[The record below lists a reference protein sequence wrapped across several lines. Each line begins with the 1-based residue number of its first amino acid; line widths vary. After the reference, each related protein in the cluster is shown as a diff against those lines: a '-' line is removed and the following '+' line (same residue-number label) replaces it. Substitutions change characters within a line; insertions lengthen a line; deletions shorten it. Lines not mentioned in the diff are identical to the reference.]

1 MLNIRK
7 KLFWLFNLLVIIFA
21 ISCSGADLTKPE
33 DMNVDLGK
41 ELGSGRF
48 VTDKLTT
55 TITNGSAYVFVA
67 GTNSTDFLGSLIK
80 LPSMSN
86 YRSGNGAGI
95 QVTDILK
102 VNDISSTNS
111 TVIDITGGVTVIKND
126 AGGVYRIDIPDS
138 GVTNIEVEYSYKL
151 KAITT
156 STQAPKIEP
165 TIKKVNNDATNWTS
179 LDLYKEIA
187 GSTESSLFGKTY
199 IYGVMTSVSAN
210 PTTYYMGLITNNILT
225 NNNVSVAS
233 NGGAYKLW
241 IY

>member
-126 AGGVYRIDIPDS
+126 AGGVYRIDIPS
-138 GVTNIEVEYSYKL
+138 TVTNIEVEYSYKL

-179 LDLYKEIA
+179 LDLYNEIA
-187 GSTESSLFGKTY
+187 GSSESSLFGKTY
-199 IYGVMTSVSAN
+199 IIGTAASVSAN

-225 NNNVSVAS
+225 NNNVSVSS